1 MSPLEW
7 EADRQNTVVVVR
19 MEVSRGDLD
28 SPTDGERQSLPKM
41 ESSDDQAGGY
51 ENLSLPI
58 VRAVLEMLI
67 VQFYFR
73 PELSIKVILKRIV
86 PGNCAA
92 NLDLVARRQG
102 HAERAL
108 NVECSEALPV
118 GDSRG
123 DDSVG
128 RSILVLARGQSGL
141 EERR

>member
-1 MSPLEW
+1 MG
-7 EADRQNTVVVVR
+7 
-19 MEVSRGDLD
+19 MSRGELEP
-28 SPTDGERQSLPKM
+28 PTDGERQSLPKM
-41 ESSDDQAGGY
+41 ESSDDQAGGH

-58 VRAVLEMLI
+58 VRAVLEMRI

-73 PELSIKVILKRIV
+73 PELSITVILKRIV

-102 HAERAL
+102 HAEGAL
-108 NVECSEALPV
+108 NVERSEALPI
-118 GDSRG
+118 GDRRG

-128 RSILVLARGQSGL
+128 GSILVLAGGQSSL